1 MYDVNKYFVFKGSEY
16 GSWNLKK
23 WEIYVMYYLMGIKF
37 KLVYKDWFKDWEV
50 IIFLEL

>member
-37 KLVYKDWFKDWEV
+37 KSVYKDWFKDWEV